1 MSPNTEQVH
10 HQGQPQQ
17 EETMQGKTPQVP
29 HRDQTQ
35 QQEIGPDSIQ
45 HKDNIMAT
53 HNNRIISINQNKCL

>member
-1 MSPNTEQVH
+1 
-10 HQGQPQQ
+10 
-17 EETMQGKTPQVP
+17 MQGKTPQVP

-53 HNNRIISINQNKCL
+53 HNNRIISINQNKCLGDIKAQQFIHIIE